1 MRHWKSKAI
10 TPGAKVGIAVVT
22 YNQTNCMSSLIHCL
36 RAQTFKDFKAYVIH
50 DGPWSSEAEEHYI
63 SAVGNDPR
71 FVKCN
76 SPERE
81 AKFGHNLR
89 QVGFD
94 MGIADKCDWICT
106 MNADCWYAPVY
117 FEWMLGLAHENKSNF
132 IYCNM
137 VHSHRLWRP
146 MKSDLKRGAID
157 AGNWIAHTSLVGD
170 TKWDSH
176 VFAADWEYVNKLKCS
191 PDFKPAKVEGFI
203 FTHN

>member
-1 MRHWKSKAI
+1 MRHWKSKAV
-10 TPGAKVGIAVVT
+10 TPGSKVCISLVT
-22 YNQTNCMSSLIHCL
+22 YNQTNCLASLIHSL
-36 RAQTFKDFKAYVIH
+36 KAQTFKDFKAYVLH
-50 DGPWSSEAEEHYI
+50 DGPWSSEAEEHYMG
-63 SAVGNDPR
+63 AVGNDSR
-71 FVKCN
+71 FVKGN

-81 AKFGHNLR
+81 NKFGHNLR

-94 MGIADKCDWICT
+94 MGVADKCNWICT

-117 FEWMLGLAHENKSNF
+117 LEWMLGSAHENKSNF

-146 MKSDLKRGAID
+146 MKTDIRRGAID
-157 AGNWIAHTSLVGD
+157 AGSWIAHTDLVGD
-170 TKWDSH
+170 IKWDSH
-176 VFAADWEYVNKLKCS
+176 IFAADWDYISKLKCS

>member
-1 MRHWKSKAI
+1 MRHWKSKVI
-10 TPGAKVGIAVVT
+10 TPGSKVCISLVT
-22 YNQTNCMSSLIHCL
+22 YNQTNCLASLIHSL
-36 RAQTFKDFKAYVIH
+36 KAQTFKDFKAYVLH
-50 DGPWSSEAEEHYI
+50 DGPWSSEAEEHYMG
-63 SAVGNDPR
+63 AVGNDSR
-71 FVKCN
+71 FVKGN

-81 AKFGHNLR
+81 NKFGHNLR

-94 MGIADKCDWICT
+94 MGVADKCNWICT

-117 FEWMLGLAHENKSNF
+117 LEWMLGSAHENKSNF

-146 MKSDLKRGAID
+146 MKTDIRRGAID
-157 AGNWIAHTSLVGD
+157 AGSWIAHTDLVGD
-170 TKWDSH
+170 IKWDSH
-176 VFAADWEYVNKLKCS
+176 IFAADWDYISKLKCS

>member
-1 MRHWKSKAI
+1 M
-10 TPGAKVGIAVVT
+10 G
-22 YNQTNCMSSLIHCL
+22 
-36 RAQTFKDFKAYVIH
+36 
-50 DGPWSSEAEEHYI
+50 
-63 SAVGNDPR
+63 AVGNDSR
-71 FVKCN
+71 FVKGN

-81 AKFGHNLR
+81 NKFGHNLR

-94 MGIADKCDWICT
+94 MGVADKCNWICT

-117 FEWMLGLAHENKSNF
+117 LEWMLGSAHENKSNF

-146 MKSDLKRGAID
+146 MKTDIRRGAID
-157 AGNWIAHTSLVGD
+157 AGSWIAHTDLVGD
-170 TKWDSH
+170 IKWDSH
-176 VFAADWEYVNKLKCS
+176 IFAADWDYINKLKCS